1 MTYKEYLSKFINR
14 DNFKNIQSVVT
25 TELYSFIVGEKFT
38 FAHNER
44 IATEPTLVFS
54 YLHIFLEAGVIT
66 NEQINT
72 ALDKIPLCPKEN
84 IWLILLYIEAHYLYT
99 THRKEE
105 NVTALVNID
114 LDLLIN
120 KIKSVWEEYKDEYT
134 FNYFVN
140 EIYKITGKK
149 IFEE

>member
-1 MTYKEYLSKFINR
+1 MTYKEYLLEFIRR
-14 DNFKNIQSVVT
+14 DNFKDIQSVVT
-25 TELYSFIVGEKFT
+25 TDLYSFIVGEKFS
-38 FAHNER
+38 FVYNDR
-44 IATEPTLVFS
+44 IATKPTLVFH

-66 NEQINT
+66 NKQINA
-72 ALDKIPLCPKEN
+72 ALDKIPLRPKEN

-105 NVTALVNID
+105 NVTAWVKTD

-134 FNYFVN
+134 FKSITKD
-140 EIYKITGKK
+140 IYALTGEK
-149 IFEE
+149 IFEV